1 MPERREGKGR
11 NKENME
17 GRITVNL
24 HIRSYREASLGKEV
38 IEPNTAALEAG
49 WDVPFGLLAGRSGV
63 GIALQEAKA
72 VVTQQLLR
80 KGLWE

>member
-1 MPERREGKGR
+1 M
-11 NKENME
+11 
-17 GRITVNL
+17 
-24 HIRSYREASLGKEV
+24 GKEV